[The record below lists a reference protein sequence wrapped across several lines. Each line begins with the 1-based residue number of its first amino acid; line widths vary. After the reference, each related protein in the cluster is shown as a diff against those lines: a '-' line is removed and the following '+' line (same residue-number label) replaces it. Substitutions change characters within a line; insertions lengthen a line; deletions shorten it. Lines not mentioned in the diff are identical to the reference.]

1 MPLDKSDA
9 PANSS
14 KSAADVKADIK
25 ASDEEA
31 HPATSGDIAE
41 LFDSGA
47 GAPAGLREAA
57 EALPERD
64 PVGKHIKAAMLAEDA
79 QTEAKEKAE
88 VVKLSA
94 DSPETPSGAALLKA
108 AGIADDAKRADK
120 YARVKAAVRAG
131 LDPEDIK

>member
-9 PANSS
+9 PANTS
-14 KSAADVKADIK
+14 KS
-25 ASDEEA
+25 DEP
-31 HPATSGDIAE
+31 HKPTTAE
-41 LFDSGA
+41 VAEVFDAGA

-64 PVGKHIKAAMLAEDA
+64 PVGKHIKAAMLATDA

-88 VVKLSA
+88 VVKLSTN
-94 DSPETPSGAALLKA
+94 SPETPSGAALLAA

-120 YARVKAAVRAG
+120 YSRVKAAVRAG